1 MNARLLLLTFSIV
14 SFIGVYAQTPGI
26 PYQAVILNNNASG
39 AELPGMDDSP
49 SHLLS
54 NTLVSLRFSIHNVSG
69 KEYEEIQRSVMVDQ
83 YGMINV
89 VVGKGTSTLNYFD
102 AIDWNGEEKWLDV
115 DIDFDNG
122 SNYENL
128 DYLPLYRLPAPE
140 QTISLSGDSIIL
152 SGGGSISLAQLLAN
166 AGTDDQQL
174 SLVGTVLYLQDGGSV
189 DLTQLA
195 SDTNFTNNLIG
206 NASFVTNLSKDSLFI
221 ENLIGGTYFIQTL
234 TTDSMFIDGLVN
246 DSTFQQI
253 VSNNRQEVII
263 LAGNGQSQFATPEAI
278 DSLDK
283 IDVYRNGIKV
293 GFTAVNTNTIELE
306 SSAVCFQNDEI
317 RIVQYY

>member
-152 SGGGSISLAQLLAN
+152 SGGGSISLAQLLAD

-195 SDTNFTNNLIG
+195 SDTNFTNNLIS
-206 NASFVTNLSKDSLFI
+206 NSSFVTNLSKDSL
-221 ENLIGGTYFIQTL
+221 LIN
-234 TTDSMFIDGLVN
+234 GLVN

-253 VSNNRQEVII
+253 FANNRQEVII

-317 RIVQYY
+317 RIIQYY